1 MKNLIAGIEL
11 SNSQKIVYDSNK
23 ITKYQVA
30 KYYEDVSELMKP
42 YLNKRLLS
50 VIRCHDGVGDAC
62 FFKKHPTTDAQNIQI
77 FIDGKEEY
85 FYVKNKKQI
94 VYQAQMGTIEFHI
107 WGSKV
112 PNIDSPDLVV
122 FDLDPDTNLSILKLR
137 KGVLLLKEVLEQ
149 LNLKSFLKTSGGK
162 GYHVVV
168 PIKCKSWNDGNQ
180 FAKRVAELL
189 QNRYPKLFTTNI
201 RKAERGGKIFV
212 DYLRNSRG
220 ATCVCPYSLRA
231 RENATI
237 SLPIEWD
244 DINKIKPN
252 QITIKNYKKY
262 ISINPWQYFFK
273 IRQSLK

>member
-1 MKNLIAGIEL
+1 M
-11 SNSQKIVYDSNK
+11 
-23 ITKYQVA
+23 
-30 KYYEDVSELMKP
+30 
-42 YLNKRLLS
+42 
-50 VIRCHDGVGDAC
+50 
-62 FFKKHPTTDAQNIQI
+62 
-77 FIDGKEEY
+77 
-85 FYVKNKKQI
+85 
-94 VYQAQMGTIEFHI
+94 
-107 WGSKV
+107 
-112 PNIDSPDLVV
+112 
-122 FDLDPDTNLSILKLR
+122 
-137 KGVLLLKEVLEQ
+137 LKEVLEQ

-162 GYHVVV
+162 GYHIVV
-168 PIKCKSWNDGNQ
+168 PIKCKNWDDCNQ

-237 SLPIEWD
+237 SLPIAWN

-252 QITIKNYKKY
+252 QVTIKNYKKY
-262 ISINPWQYFFK
+262 IGTNPWQDFFK